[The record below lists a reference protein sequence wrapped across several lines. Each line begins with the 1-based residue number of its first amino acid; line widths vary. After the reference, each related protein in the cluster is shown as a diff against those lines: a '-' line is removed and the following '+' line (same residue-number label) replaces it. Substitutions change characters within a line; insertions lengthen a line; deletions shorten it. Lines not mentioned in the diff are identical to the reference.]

1 MSCRTT
7 GVALGGVI
15 NTGKHADMRMKM
27 FAAETLEAAKA
38 MIFAE
43 MGADAV
49 ILSEREIDG
58 GVEVR
63 AATDKLGGG
72 VVPSEPLF
80 LREARGGHGRGS
92 ENPLYSRVRD
102 ALLWHGA
109 PQRFADRVAN
119 EGAGKAAVPG
129 ASPEDSIAAGL
140 ERIVTCDP
148 IAARLEKDIILVGPP
163 GHGRTATAAKLTRR
177 AAVARTAILPVA
189 ADLDGTAGGEQ
200 LAAYLEQERSQIRT
214 AATPDALFD
223 MLRAAREAGQRCVI
237 DLPAINPFDQD
248 DMASLQDLIQ
258 VVRAE
263 PVLVMSAEGHPEDQA
278 DAARIFARA
287 GIRRAILTKLDIARR
302 RGGVISALSS
312 AGIAFSHLAV
322 TPFIGGGLVPAA
334 PSRLAALLMEDAPGD
349 VIALK
354 GAA

>member
-1 MSCRTT
+1 
-7 GVALGGVI
+7 VAIGGVI
-15 NTGKHADMRMKM
+15 NTREHANMRMKM

-80 LREARGGHGRGS
+80 LREARGTGHGRGS

-109 PQRFADRVAN
+109 PKRFADRVAH
-119 EGAGKAAVPG
+119 EGADQNAVPG
-129 ASPEDSIAAGL
+129 DSPEDSIAAGL

-148 IAARLEKDIILVGPP
+148 IAARMERDIILVGPP
-163 GHGRTATAAKLTRR
+163 GHGRTSTAAKLTRR
-177 AAVARTAILPVA
+177 AAVARTAILPIA
-189 ADLDGTAGGEQ
+189 ADLDGTAGGAQ
-200 LAAYLEQERSQIRT
+200 LAAYLEQERGQIRN
-214 AATPDALFD
+214 ALTPDALFD
-223 MLRAAREAGQRCVI
+223 TLRTARAAGHRCVI
-237 DLPAINPFDQD
+237 DLPSINAFDQD
-248 DMASLQDLIQ
+248 DMDSLQDLIQ

-302 RGGVISALSS
+302 RGGAISALSS

>member
-1 MSCRTT
+1 
-7 GVALGGVI
+7 
-15 NTGKHADMRMKM
+15 MRMKM
-27 FAAETLEAAKA
+27 FAAETFEAAKA

-80 LREARGGHGRGS
+80 LRESRGGHGRGS

-119 EGAGKAAVPG
+119 EGAGRHSTPSSA
-129 ASPEDSIAAGL
+129 PEDSIAAGL

-148 IAARLEKDIILVGPP
+148 IPARLEKDIILVGPP

-177 AAVARTAILPVA
+177 AAVARTQIMPVA

-200 LAAYLEQERSQIRT
+200 LAAYLEQERGQIRI
-214 AATPDALFD
+214 AETPDALFNV
-223 MLRAAREAGQRCVI
+223 LRRLRETGNRCII

-248 DMASLQDLIQ
+248 DMASLQDLIA

-278 DAARIFARA
+278 DSARAFARA

-302 RGGVISALSS
+302 RGGAISALSS